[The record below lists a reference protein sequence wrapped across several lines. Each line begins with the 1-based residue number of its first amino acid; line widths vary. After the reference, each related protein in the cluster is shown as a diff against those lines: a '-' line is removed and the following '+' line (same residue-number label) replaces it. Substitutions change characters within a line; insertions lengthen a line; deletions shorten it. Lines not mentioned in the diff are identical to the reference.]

1 MSRQQIRVVAD
12 DNMPGVEACCANLV
26 DVNVT
31 VVRRPGR
38 ELSAA
43 DVAEA
48 DWLFVRSITSV
59 NADLLAASPVRFVGT
74 ATIGTDHLDIPWL
87 TARGMAWAAAP
98 GCNARA
104 VAEWVLTLLLR
115 LGDELKLPLAG
126 KVLGLVGLGHV
137 GRWVAELVSKLGV
150 EVIAYDPFLS
160 PDAWPLELPARSV
173 AWSEL
178 LTSADMISIHTPLTH
193 TGPFPTFHLFDQS
206 ALSQMKPNA
215 WLVNAARGSVIDQE
229 ALLADVQLNG
239 RVVALDVWEGEPVLR
254 PTVYESVRYGSP
266 HIAGHSLEGKW
277 RGTWQIV
284 QAAAAHEGISLAGSL
299 PDVLPTEGRQT
310 LVWPNSGDM
319 AADVLALCRP
329 LITHAADHQRLGD
342 SLAAPHPCKAFD
354 ALRKHY
360 PVRREFPAHDL
371 LNVTDETSRRLLT
384 ALGFCC

>member
-74 ATIGTDHLDIPWL
+74 ATIGTDHFDIPWL

-115 LGDELKLPLAG
+115 LGDELRRPLAG
-126 KVLGLVGLGHV
+126 QVLGLVGLGHV

-150 EVIAYDPFLS
+150 EVIAYDPFLN
-160 PDAWPLELPARSV
+160 PDAWPLESPARAV

-178 LTSADMISIHTPLTH
+178 LTSADMISIHTPLTR

-206 ALSQMKPNA
+206 ALSQMKPHA

-229 ALLADVQLNG
+229 ALLADVQRNG

-254 PTVYESVRYGSP
+254 PVVYESVRYGSP

-284 QAAAAHEGISLAGSL
+284 QAAAAHEGISLTGSL
-299 PDVLPTEGRQT
+299 RDVLPAEGRQT

-329 LITHAADHQRLGD
+329 LIAHADDHQRLGD
-342 SLAAPHPCKAFD
+342 SLAAPHPGKAFD